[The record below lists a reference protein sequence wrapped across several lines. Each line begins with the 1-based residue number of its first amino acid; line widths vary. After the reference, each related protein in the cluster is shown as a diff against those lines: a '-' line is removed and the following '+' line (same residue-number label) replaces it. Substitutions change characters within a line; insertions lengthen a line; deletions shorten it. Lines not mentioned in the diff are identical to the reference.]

1 MLKPQKSQPTNK
13 KSFQAITKIFKWSH
27 LNLSWFPFPK
37 IIEDCKTLWSKY
49 KLTKKNLWEIPNYP
63 SNPSFYGKIRNFFL
77 FRSFADLQGKR
88 KLFIGLKKALI
99 SNKFAIW
106 RKDQTETFLGTLFS
120 SLLFTFECWL
130 TNFEILIRILFGQW
144 PMATFKYNPTLQFDE
159 SLKISRK

>member
-99 SNKFAIW
+99 LNKFAIW
-106 RKDQTETFLGTLFS
+106 RKDQTVSIIFRDIIFLFVVYIWMLVDELWNFNENFVWS
-120 SLLFTFECWL
+120 V
-130 TNFEILIRILFGQW
+130 TNGHIQVQSNAPIW
-144 PMATFKYNPTLQFDE
+144 WK
-159 SLKISRK
+159 LKNF